1 MSARREK
8 RKVQTREKAARQEL
22 NVLLE
27 TRFHGAVNIRG
38 IRYQILYSILRAFDL
53 YAEDSKASSIRLE
66 GIEDVDLLGLR
77 LGDVYIQVKTSQD
90 PWKWNQ
96 LKKPIQGFLQVYRA
110 DPYCQFVLAVDFPLR
125 KDIAK
130 LAQIKSLSPEER
142 NSVENKFRNLC
153 DNIGASTDEADGL
166 VNRLII
172 VSLPEENI
180 RRQLR
185 QTVADT
191 FGIASEAIDTYIS
204 VFVAKFLDWGKDRRT
219 ITRTDIDSVRAA
231 VGEALARETEFQA
244 YGRGL
249 IDKIS
254 WESDENL
261 LDFFEG
267 KGTRPGHIAADVDV
281 RRVVWLERIDRAIN
295 SSKICIIRSPSGQG
309 KSTLLY
315 RYAYEQWPAENTFI
329 LRVSESPEHVEL
341 VRNYLRFRADLGLP
355 VLLLIDN
362 AGWRT
367 RLWPLIA
374 QDCAALGVRVLVT
387 VRNEDW
393 HRFARESL
401 TSYEILEP
409 TLDLNEARQIFKAF
423 QLEGRLHASIDSPEW
438 AYERIGEPHLLIE
451 YVYLLTHGCMLEER
465 LRDQMKQFSEQK
477 EDPAK
482 IEILRRTA
490 LADTLGAP
498 VLVDMLLKN
507 IQLSDDPQQVLKSLA
522 GEYVTLEG
530 GIITGLHW
538 VRSYHLAQI
547 LHEGYPD
554 PAKTALVILDAIP
567 PDSIPGFISNAMCW
581 QNLDV
586 DLFIKGLVEKVKDA
600 TLDTILAF
608 LDGIFEAGER
618 QFFKANQGLFDE
630 AYELIGQAGTRLL
643 ISYFLPIVKVDTIAQ
658 MVKILGDKGEN
669 FQTLQEIASR
679 ASKAHRGLDLCRDFL
694 STVTPYI
701 QPETLQG
708 SHGDTGRLLDW
719 CSLCESRLPAWP
731 TVRDDFLTC
740 TEVINLPLDAFCN
753 LTQGFYRYDE
763 TAYRNWFSQNRED
776 VLGYLKLHTDSIE
789 LKVSDSALSIEFFP
803 DLENSEGCNEQ
814 AVSRLNNLRSAIPF
828 CERYQSQGIW
838 PLPFGLKPSVDETQK
853 PIPKEDLPFT
863 SDIEKNAV
871 WWKTVESHYLPDSY
885 YRYEEAWY
893 TLRHDALLF
902 VRGLSKGLQ
911 KTLTGRKFNFQ
922 SVFDGGQLRVRVKQS
937 LKYVPS
943 LSAEALKTIGKTLS
957 QPLRE
962 VLKEGA
968 PNRWSSSF
976 QNFFFQIF
984 QYIQERNM
992 NTGRL
997 AVHNFLDAVKH
1008 LPEMHDAFA
1017 QFFKEAPDYFNA
1029 SELDTTESK
1038 EYSFLADLLDA
1049 WILDP
1054 PRMQQRD
1061 ILRYVRAKRERK
1073 RQGMLHRICSALATL
1088 EEDGISI
1095 ILPADVHVNH
1105 PLRYLP
1111 LAFSVDDPCHP
1122 ENELEVVID
1131 TLVEVKDVVDFF
1143 CLVPIYNGSR
1153 FLEGGYQISS
1163 DTISQLEEGHLR
1175 NWEALVPHELPG
1187 GVLSCLPPLPFQVS
1201 ARLQIWTTVFAI
1213 LGGMQAFAEQKNKI
1227 ETLRT
1232 SRNHFEVELYNRH
1245 KVRLH
1250 ELEMKLGTS
1259 ASEVKES
1266 LNAEFPS
1273 RQDVSIYRRVWC
1285 FLEIVEEASQ
1295 QGTIDDLLMSS
1306 GFDVEGIVDSLE
1318 QLLQQ

>member
-1 MSARREK
+1 MSARMKK

-38 IRYQILYSILRAFDL
+38 IRYQMLYSLLRAFDL
-53 YAEDSKASSIRLE
+53 YAEDGKASAIRLE

-77 LGDVYIQVKTSQD
+77 LGDEYIQVKTSQD

-110 DPYCQFVLAVDFPLR
+110 DPYCQFVLAVDFPVH

-130 LAQIKSLSPEER
+130 LAQIKSLSSEER
-142 NSVENKFRNLC
+142 NRVENKFHNLC
-153 DNIGASTDEADGL
+153 DNLGASTDEADGL

-172 VSLPEENI
+172 VSLPEEKI
-180 RRQLR
+180 RKQLR

-191 FGIASEAIDTYIS
+191 FGIASEAVDTYIS

-281 RRVVWLERIDRAIN
+281 RRAVWLERIGRAIN

-309 KSTLLY
+309 KSALLY

-329 LRVSESPEHVEL
+329 LRVSESQEHVEL

-374 QDCAALGVRVLVT
+374 QECAALGVRVLVT

-409 TLDLNEARQIFKAF
+409 TLDLDEARQIFKAF
-423 QLEGRLHASIDSPEW
+423 QLEGRLYLFIDSPEW
-438 AYERIGEPHLLIE
+438 AYERIGKPHLLIE

-465 LRDQMKQFSEQK
+465 LRDQMKQFSEQN
-477 EDPAK
+477 EDLAK

-498 VLVDMLLKN
+498 VLSDKLLQDL
-507 IQLSDDPQQVLKSLA
+507 QLRDDPQQVLKSLA

-538 VRSYHLAQI
+538 VRSDHLAQI

-567 PDSIPGFISNAMCW
+567 SDSIPEFISNAMCW

-586 DLFIKGLVEKVKDA
+586 DLFIKGLVEKVKGA

-643 ISYFLPIVKVDTIAQ
+643 ISYFLPVVKVDTIAQ

-669 FQTLQEIASR
+669 FQKLQKIASK

-731 TVRDDFLTC
+731 TVRDDFLEC
-740 TEVINLPLDAFCN
+740 TEVFNLPFAAFCN
-753 LTQGFYRYDE
+753 FTQGLYRYDE
-763 TAYRNWFSQNRED
+763 TAYRNWFSQNRGD
-776 VLGYLKLHTDSIE
+776 VLGYLKLHTDCIE
-789 LKVSDSALSIEFFP
+789 LKVSDGVLYSEFFP
-803 DLENSEGCNEQ
+803 DLENSDSGNEQ
-814 AVSRLNNLRSAIPF
+814 AVSRLKNLRSAIPF
-828 CERYQSQGIW
+828 CGRYQSH
-838 PLPFGLKPSVDETQK
+838 SV
-853 PIPKEDLPFT
+853 
-863 SDIEKNAV
+863 
-871 WWKTVESHYLPDSY
+871 
-885 YRYEEAWY
+885 
-893 TLRHDALLF
+893 
-902 VRGLSKGLQ
+902 
-911 KTLTGRKFNFQ
+911 
-922 SVFDGGQLRVRVKQS
+922 
-937 LKYVPS
+937 
-943 LSAEALKTIGKTLS
+943 
-957 QPLRE
+957 
-962 VLKEGA
+962 
-968 PNRWSSSF
+968 
-976 QNFFFQIF
+976 
-984 QYIQERNM
+984 
-992 NTGRL
+992 
-997 AVHNFLDAVKH
+997 
-1008 LPEMHDAFA
+1008 
-1017 QFFKEAPDYFNA
+1017 
-1029 SELDTTESK
+1029 
-1038 EYSFLADLLDA
+1038 
-1049 WILDP
+1049 
-1054 PRMQQRD
+1054 
-1061 ILRYVRAKRERK
+1061 
-1073 RQGMLHRICSALATL
+1073 
-1088 EEDGISI
+1088 
-1095 ILPADVHVNH
+1095 
-1105 PLRYLP
+1105 
-1111 LAFSVDDPCHP
+1111 
-1122 ENELEVVID
+1122 
-1131 TLVEVKDVVDFF
+1131 
-1143 CLVPIYNGSR
+1143 
-1153 FLEGGYQISS
+1153 
-1163 DTISQLEEGHLR
+1163 
-1175 NWEALVPHELPG
+1175 
-1187 GVLSCLPPLPFQVS
+1187 
-1201 ARLQIWTTVFAI
+1201 
-1213 LGGMQAFAEQKNKI
+1213 
-1227 ETLRT
+1227 
-1232 SRNHFEVELYNRH
+1232 
-1245 KVRLH
+1245 
-1250 ELEMKLGTS
+1250 
-1259 ASEVKES
+1259 
-1266 LNAEFPS
+1266 
-1273 RQDVSIYRRVWC
+1273 
-1285 FLEIVEEASQ
+1285 
-1295 QGTIDDLLMSS
+1295 
-1306 GFDVEGIVDSLE
+1306 
-1318 QLLQQ
+1318 